1 MGVRGMML
9 DDDDEI
15 IGMQIDTQG
24 SSLLVVSEKGYGK
37 RTKLEEFKT
46 QYRGGKGLKC
56 YRIIEK
62 TGRLVGVKAVND
74 EHEVMMITDQ
84 GTIIQL
90 RMSDVSIYSRI
101 TSGVRLIKLD
111 DGASVV
117 SIAKVREKVSDG
129 NVEYENMDDAME
141 DTGEEDV
148 VSSEDD
154 FDEEDMIEDE
164 DNIEEKS
171 DEEYGDE
178 SEEDSDDNF

>member
-1 MGVRGMML
+1 
-9 DDDDEI
+9 
-15 IGMQIDTQG
+15 
-24 SSLLVVSEKGYGK
+24 
-37 RTKLEEFKT
+37 
-46 QYRGGKGLKC
+46 
-56 YRIIEK
+56 
-62 TGRLVGVKAVND
+62 
-74 EHEVMMITDQ
+74 
-84 GTIIQL
+84 
-90 RMSDVSIYSRI
+90 MSDVSIYSRI

-178 SEEDSDDNF
+178 SEDDSDDNF